1 MERTRRGRSLSIA
14 LLLVSAA
21 ASGCLGRSDNPFGG
35 GPGKA
40 EIRVEVDNRSF
51 NQATVWVLSSMGQRR
66 LGIVE
71 GKGVK
76 TFSLAWP
83 RSDDMSL
90 RVRVLGGRDFTTAS
104 QLVVPGDH
112 VEIQIR

>member
-1 MERTRRGRSLSIA
+1 MDRRWRGRKFWIA
-14 LLLVSAA
+14 VLLVSAT
-21 ASGCLGRSDNPFGG
+21 ASGCLGRSGNPFTGS
-35 GPGKA
+35 GKA

-76 TFSLAWP
+76 TFTLAWP
-83 RSDDMSL
+83 RSDDM
-90 RVRVLGGRDFTTAS
+90 RVRIRVLGGRDFTTGY

-112 VEIQIR
+112 VEIQVR